1 VRVGIIVIL
10 IAFVWASFWF
20 GGAAMT
26 TETGF
31 WNSATW
37 ALVAIAAA
45 GLIPFACGLYL
56 FFRALRRPNS
66 AP

>member
-1 VRVGIIVIL
+1 MSVIFGIILIL
-10 IAFVWASFWF
+10 IAFVWAFWS

-26 TETGF
+26 TETGV

-37 ALVAIAAA
+37 ALMAIAAA
-45 GLIPFACGLYL
+45 GLIPFAL
-56 FFRALRRPNS
+56 PNS

>member
-1 VRVGIIVIL
+1 VRVIFGIILIL
-10 IAFVWASFWF
+10 IAFVWASFWS

-26 TETGF
+26 TETGV

-37 ALVAIAAA
+37 ALMAIAAA

-56 FFRALRRPNS
+56 VLRLGRN
-66 AP
+66 